1 MENSVLDLSIV
12 RFPVITFSNDRLMYF
27 GRKRDDIEICSK
39 TALKN
44 GFYKGLRVIDSDGIE
59 YKIKAA
65 GKVGT
70 VGPLWGYNIFLNQ
83 KLQVELYLGKAGNV
97 VSLDS
102 LKMQILKIMK
112 SDKTFWDSD
121 GMIEEKINFINNAT
135 SHFEIIKKLSDGF
148 YLKYQ

>member
-12 RFPVITFSNDRLMYF
+12 RFPVITFSNNRQMYF

-39 TALKN
+39 IALKN
-44 GFYKGLRVIDSDGIE
+44 GFYEGMRIIDADGIE
-59 YKIKAA
+59 YKIKDAA
-65 GKVGT
+65 KVRT

-83 KLQVELYLGKAGNV
+83 KLRVKLYLGKAGDV

-112 SDKTFWDSD
+112 SDMDFWDSD
-121 GMIEEKINFINNAT
+121 GMIEKKINFINNA
-135 SHFEIIKKLSDGF
+135 SSYFEIIKSLSDGF